1 MGCQTNCVPKALI
14 RLAWRSIA
22 AGCYPRATVLAPHE
36 MERDG
41 HHDAIRGRGIPGG
54 RGILGGMRGWAEWS
68 FPHAH
73 PGPGP
78 GGRIEKG
85 GPKNASLPLQCA
97 HRKKTGAR

>member
-22 AGCYPRATVLAPHE
+22 AGCYPRAPVLAPHE

-41 HHDAIRGRGIPGG
+41 HRGAIRGRGPGTGDLRGHAGVG
-54 RGILGGMRGWAEWS
+54 RVVVS
-68 FPHAH
+68 PPAH

-78 GGRIEKG
+78 RGEGRKG
-85 GPKNASLPLQCA
+85 GSKNASLPLQCA